1 MTCKRGGILP
11 LPPLPQPQPHCTLH
25 IDTTDL
31 PLTSFRPNLSEF
43 NPTHLTLT
51 QKNDLDTKSDLDTDI
66 EIGPDTDY
74 DLEKNSFKYTSFEKE
89 CLNLELIC
97 SVFSPIFAF

>member
-11 LPPLPQPQPHCTLH
+11 LPPLPQPQPQPHCTLH

-31 PLTSFRPNLSEF
+31 PLTSLRPNLSEF
-43 NPTHLTLT
+43 NLTHLTLT

-66 EIGPDTDY
+66 EIDLYTNY
-74 DLEKNSFKYTSFEKE
+74 DLEKNSSKYTSFEKE

-97 SVFSPIFAF
+97 SVF